1 MSRKPLFEDLLNLPV
16 EEVQATYEGLL
27 NTIKTHEEE
36 RKKLFINKRIHSEA
50 IKFAVNKTPNPPSLE
65 GNDVSD
71 VVRVA
76 VEEKMEFDVLIAQ
89 RDDFV
94 QRLVIPKHRVELNLS
109 QFFERLTQDKHYSEA
124 PSLASELEMFSRF
137 FELQAMFDEYKEHAT
152 TLAELRTVRTSL
164 LEHVKTINR
173 EDRKLAQELANN
185 SENSRK
191 MRREA
196 GRLRSF
202 LESHAN
208 IPTQQLPAP
217 TEELSQRLASG
228 QALSMDE
235 FAAMLEHG
243 GLTDIK
249 STGEESNPPKRK
261 KAKQRK
267 AAPRR
272 GNIGH
277 GSSDRA

>member
-1 MSRKPLFEDLLNLPV
+1 MSRKPLFEDLLNLPL
-16 EEVQATYEGLL
+16 EEVQATYDGLL
-27 NTIKTHEEE
+27 NTIKIHEEE
-36 RKKLFINKRIHSEA
+36 RKKLFINKRIHSET
-50 IKFAVNKTPNPPSLE
+50 IKYAVNKTATPPSLE
-65 GNDVSD
+65 GEDVAD
-71 VVRVA
+71 VIRVA
-76 VEEKMEFDVLIAQ
+76 VEQKMEFDGLISR

-94 QRLVIPKHRVELNLS
+94 KRLVIPKHRVELNLK
-109 QFFERLTQDKHYSEA
+109 QFFERLTEVKHHSEA

-137 FELQAMFDEYKEHAT
+137 FELQAMFEEYKEHAT
-152 TLAELRTVRTSL
+152 TLAELRSVRTSL

-173 EDRKLAQELANN
+173 EDRRLAQELASN

-191 MRREA
+191 TRREA

-217 TEELSQRLASG
+217 TEELSLRLASG
-228 QALSMDE
+228 QALTMNE

-249 STGEESNPPKRK
+249 STDEESNQPKRK
-261 KAKQRK
+261 KTKQRK

-277 GSSDRA
+277 GSSNRA

>member
-16 EEVQATYEGLL
+16 EEVQTTYDGLL
-27 NTIKTHEEE
+27 NTIKTLEEG
-36 RKKLFINKRIHSEA
+36 RKKLFIQKRIHSET
-50 IKFAVNKTPNPPSLE
+50 IKFAVNKTANPPSIGGDDIPE
-65 GNDVSD
+65 MI
-71 VVRVA
+71 RVA
-76 VEEKMEFDVLIAQ
+76 VAQKMEFDVLIAQ

-94 QRLVIPKHRVELNLS
+94 KRLVIPKHRVELNLK
-109 QFFERLTQDKHYSEA
+109 QFFGRLTEVKHHSEA

-137 FELQAMFDEYKEHAT
+137 FELQAMFEEYKEHAT
-152 TLAELRTVRTSL
+152 TLAELRSVRASL
-164 LEHVKTINR
+164 LGHVKTINK
-173 EDRKLAQELANN
+173 EDRRLAQELTNN
-185 SENSRK
+185 SENSRQT
-191 MRREA
+191 RREA

-208 IPTQQLPAP
+208 VPTRQLPAP

-249 STGEESNPPKRK
+249 SAEEEANPTKRK
-261 KAKQRK
+261 KTKQRK

-277 GSSDRA
+277 GKSNRA